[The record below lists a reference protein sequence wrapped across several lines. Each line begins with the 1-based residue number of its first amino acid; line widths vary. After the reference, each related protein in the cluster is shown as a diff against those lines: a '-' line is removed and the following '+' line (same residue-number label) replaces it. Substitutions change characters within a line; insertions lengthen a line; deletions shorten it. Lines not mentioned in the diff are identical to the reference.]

1 MDRIETYLA
10 MGGYAAY
17 VWPALGITALV
28 MIGQVVTTLRTLR
41 RREAALAEL
50 EARRQRRRP
59 KGAEASRPKTGAET
73 QAVR

>member
-10 MGGYAAY
+10 MGGYWAY
-17 VWPALGITALV
+17 VWSALCITAAV

-50 EARRQRRRP
+50 EARRRRHR
-59 KGAEASRPKTGAET
+59 ASIGE
-73 QAVR
+73 QAAR

>member
-10 MGGYAAY
+10 MGGYWAY
-17 VWPALGITALV
+17 VWPALAVTAVV

-50 EARRQRRRP
+50 EARRQRRRAAP
-59 KGAEASRPKTGAET
+59 GK
-73 QAVR
+73 QAAR

>member
-17 VWPALGITALV
+17 VWPALAVCAAV

-50 EARRQRRRP
+50 EARRQRRRAAVAKP
-59 KGAEASRPKTGAET
+59 PEG
-73 QAVR
+73 QAAQ

>member
-10 MGGYAAY
+10 MGGYWAY
-17 VWPALGITALV
+17 VWSALAVTGVV

-50 EARRQRRRP
+50 EARRQRRRAAP
-59 KGAEASRPKTGAET
+59 GK
-73 QAVR
+73 QAAG

>member
-10 MGGYAAY
+10 MGGYWTY
-17 VWPALGITALV
+17 VWSALGITAAV

-50 EARRQRRRP
+50 EARRQRRR
-59 KGAEASRPKTGAET
+59 ASPGK
-73 QAVR
+73 QAAG

>member
-17 VWPALGITALV
+17 VWAALAVAAVV
-28 MIGQVVTTLRTLR
+28 MIGQVVLTLRTLR

-50 EARRQRRRP
+50 EAVRQRRR
-59 KGAEASRPKTGAET
+59 K
-73 QAVR
+73 AVSK